1 VSQITEGAGAGAP
14 AWLPPEARRILL
26 AGDSAGGDW
35 AGVAAVEVAD
45 LVARHRPR
53 TLLVNTVAGAHGP
66 DGVLGVETL
75 PGLAEVASGD
85 RRVGEVA
92 AKPRGRSFIFV
103 PAGQASPGIGDLCE
117 AASFRHLVRAAGH
130 GGTLLLHVAEA
141 DLPDLLRE
149 SAMGG
154 NLEFDGLVLLG
165 DTSVPPGLPPAVRLL
180 ARVETEAPAPKPSPD
195 PQPAGG
201 RKPGLTRPSRTPAI
215 VAGSGARRRP
225 RGRLERFVADVRK
238 RGTGGVG
245 GVAAVWLVAVVA
257 VWLVWQGLSGW
268 PAFEDDFD
276 SPIETS
282 PPARMAD
289 DGDGDPELSAAEQA
303 PAEVPGEAATP
314 ETSDPNA
321 GNRDPAPEVSP
332 PPPPE
337 SGSPPGVDLPYSVL
351 VASHVSYEDA
361 AAERDRL
368 IESGGLAFVAP
379 TPVRGRLYF
388 RVFAGALED
397 RVQASDLMRR
407 LVEEGDKRR
416 ERDWDMRPVRL
427 AFALQDFLTEE
438 EADGERQ
445 RLHEA
450 GLPAYVLAVGDT
462 AGAVYRLYSGAFE
475 SEGAAGPT
483 DTLLSAAGQ
492 NAMLVTRRGEPR

>member
-1 VSQITEGAGAGAP
+1 MSQITDVASAGAP

-53 TLLVNTVAGAHGP
+53 TLLVNTVAGARGP
-66 DGVLGVETL
+66 DGVLGVETR
-75 PGLAEVASGD
+75 PGLAEVASGN

-92 AKPRGRSFIFV
+92 AKPQGRSFIFV
-103 PAGQASPGIGDLCE
+103 PAGQTSPGIGHLCE
-117 AASFRHLVRAAGH
+117 AASFRHLVRAAGR
-130 GGTLLLHVAEA
+130 GGTLLLHVAET
-141 DLPDLLRE
+141 DLPELLRE
-149 SAMGG
+149 SAVGG
-154 NLEFDGLVLLG
+154 DLEFDGLVLLG
-165 DTSVPPGLPPAVRLL
+165 DASVPPGLPPAVRLL
-180 ARVETEAPAPKPSPD
+180 ARVETEAPAPEPSPG

-201 RKPGLTRPSRTPAI
+201 RKPGFTRPSRTPAI
-215 VAGSGARRRP
+215 VAGGGARRRP
-225 RGRLERFVADVRK
+225 RGRFGRFVDDIRK
-238 RGTGGVG
+238 RGTGGAG

-282 PPARMAD
+282 LPARTAD
-289 DGDGDPELSAAEQA
+289 DGVGDPEVSAAEQA
-303 PAEVPGEAATP
+303 PAEVPGEAATV
-314 ETSDPNA
+314 ETSDSDA
-321 GNRDPAPEVSP
+321 GNRVQAPELST
-332 PPPPE
+332 PPPE

-368 IESGGLAFVAP
+368 IESGSLAFVAP

-397 RVQASDLMRR
+397 RVQANDLMRR

-427 AFALQDFLTEE
+427 AFALRDFSTEE

-462 AGAVYRLYSGAFE
+462 TGAVYRIYSGAFE

-483 DTLLSAAGQ
+483 DSLLSAAGQ
-492 NAMLVTRRGEPR
+492 NATLVTRRGEPR

>member
-1 VSQITEGAGAGAP
+1 
-14 AWLPPEARRILL
+14 
-26 AGDSAGGDW
+26 
-35 AGVAAVEVAD
+35 
-45 LVARHRPR
+45 
-53 TLLVNTVAGAHGP
+53 
-66 DGVLGVETL
+66 
-75 PGLAEVASGD
+75 
-85 RRVGEVA
+85 
-92 AKPRGRSFIFV
+92 
-103 PAGQASPGIGDLCE
+103 
-117 AASFRHLVRAAGH
+117 
-130 GGTLLLHVAEA
+130 
-141 DLPDLLRE
+141 
-149 SAMGG
+149 M
-154 NLEFDGLVLLG
+154 
-165 DTSVPPGLPPAVRLL
+165 
-180 ARVETEAPAPKPSPD
+180 
-195 PQPAGG
+195 
-201 RKPGLTRPSRTPAI
+201 
-215 VAGSGARRRP
+215 
-225 RGRLERFVADVRK
+225 RK
-238 RGTGGVG
+238 RGTGGAG

-282 PPARMAD
+282 LPIRTAD
-289 DGDGDPELSAAEQA
+289 DGDGDPEGSSIGQT
-303 PAEVPGEAATP
+303 PAEVTGEAAMP
-314 ETSDPNA
+314 ETVDSDG
-321 GNRDPAPEVSP
+321 GNEEPAPVVSMP
-332 PPPPE
+332 APFE
-337 SGSPPGVDLPYSVL
+337 SRSPPGVDLPYSVL

-368 IESGGLAFVAP
+368 IESGSLAFIAP

-427 AFALQDFLTEE
+427 AFALQDFSTEE
-438 EADGERQ
+438 DADGERQ

-475 SEGAAGPT
+475 SEGAAGPM

>member
-14 AWLPPEARRILL
+14 AWLPAEARRVLL
-26 AGDSAGGDW
+26 VGDSAGGNW
-35 AGVAAVEVAD
+35 TGVAAVEVAD
-45 LVARHRPR
+45 LVGRHRPR

-66 DGVLGVETL
+66 DGVLGVQMR
-75 PGLAEVASGD
+75 PGLDEVVSGD

-92 AKPRGRSFIFV
+92 ATPQGRSFIFV
-103 PAGQASPGIGDLCE
+103 SAGQASPGIGHLCK
-117 AASFRHLVRAAGH
+117 APSFRHLVRAAGR
-130 GGTLLLHVAEA
+130 GGTLLLHVSEV

-149 SAMGG
+149 SAAGDG
-154 NLEFDGLVLLG
+154 LEFDGLVLLG
-165 DTSVPPGLPPAVRLL
+165 DASVPPGLPPEVRLF
-180 ARVETEAPAPKPSPD
+180 ARVETESAAPGPSPAHQAAR
-195 PQPAGG
+195 PG
-201 RKPGLTRPSRTPAI
+201 KPGFKRPSRTPAI
-215 VAGSGARRRP
+215 VAGGGARRRP
-225 RGRLERFVADVRK
+225 RGRFERLVDEMRK
-238 RGTGGVG
+238 RGTGGAG

-276 SPIETS
+276 SPMETS
-282 PPARMAD
+282 LPTRTVD
-289 DGDGDPELSAAEQA
+289 DGDNDPEVAGAEQT
-303 PAEVPGEAATP
+303 PAGVPGEAAIP
-314 ETSDPNA
+314 ETVDSEA
-321 GNRDPAPEVSP
+321 GNRDPVPEVSMP
-332 PPPPE
+332 ALHE
-337 SGSPPGVDLPYSVL
+337 SGSAPGVDLPYSVL

-368 IESGGLAFVAP
+368 IESGRLAFVAP

-427 AFALQDFLTEE
+427 AFALQDFSTEE
-438 EADGERQ
+438 EADLERG

-462 AGAVYRLYSGAFE
+462 SGAVYRLYSGAFE

-483 DTLLSAAGQ
+483 DSLLSGAGQ

>member
-1 VSQITEGAGAGAP
+1 M
-14 AWLPPEARRILL
+14 PPSARRILL
-26 AGDSAGGDW
+26 AGGSAGGDW

-45 LVARHRPR
+45 LVAGHRPR
-53 TLLVNTVAGAHGP
+53 TLLVNTVVGARGP
-66 DGVLGVETL
+66 DGVLGVESR
-75 PGLAEVASGD
+75 PGLGEVVTGGS
-85 RRVGEVA
+85 RVGEVA
-92 AKPRGRSFIFV
+92 ATPQGRSFIFV
-103 PAGQASPGIGDLCE
+103 PAGQASPGIGQLC
-117 AASFRHLVRAAGH
+117 AAPSFRHLVRAAGR

-141 DLPDLLRE
+141 DLADLLRE
-149 SAMGG
+149 SAVGDG
-154 NLEFDGLVLLG
+154 LEFDGLVLLG
-165 DTSVPPGLPPAVRLL
+165 DAPVPPDLPPEVRLL
-180 ARVETEAPAPKPSPD
+180 ARVETEAPAPAPSLGPD
-195 PQPAGG
+195 STGG
-201 RKPGLTRPSRTPAI
+201 RKPGFTPPSRTPAI
-215 VAGSGARRRP
+215 VAGGGTRRRP
-225 RGRLERFVADVRK
+225 RGRLERFIDDIRK
-238 RGTGGVG
+238 RGTGGAG

-282 PPARMAD
+282 LPTRTAD
-289 DGDGDPELSAAEQA
+289 DREGDPEASDAEEP
-303 PAEVPGEAATP
+303 PAESPGEATAG
-314 ETSDPNA
+314 ETAAAEAGNSDPA
-321 GNRDPAPEVSP
+321 LEVPVPAPV
-332 PPPPE
+332 E

-368 IESGGLAFVAP
+368 TESGSLAFVAP
-379 TPVRGRLYF
+379 TPVRGRLYY

-397 RVQASDLMRR
+397 RVEASDLMRR

-427 AFALQDFLTEE
+427 AFALQDFATEE
-438 EADGERQ
+438 QADGERQ

-450 GLPAYVLAVGDT
+450 GLPAYVLSVGDT
-462 AGAVYRLYSGAFE
+462 TGAVYRLYSGAFE

-492 NAMLVTRRGEPR
+492 NATLVTRRGEPR

>member
-1 VSQITEGAGAGAP
+1 MPLS
-14 AWLPPEARRILL
+14 ARRILL
-26 AGDSAGGDW
+26 AGGSAGGEW

-45 LVARHRPR
+45 LVAAHRPR
-53 TLLVNTVAGAHGP
+53 TLLVNTVAGARGP
-66 DGVLGVETL
+66 DGVLGVESR
-75 PGLAEVASGD
+75 PGLGEVVTGGS
-85 RRVGEVA
+85 RVGEVA
-92 AKPRGRSFIFV
+92 ATPQGRSFIFV
-103 PAGQASPGIGDLCE
+103 PAGQASPGIGQLC
-117 AASFRHLVRAAGH
+117 AAPSFRHLVHAAGQ

-141 DLPDLLRE
+141 DLADLLRE
-149 SAMGG
+149 SAAGDG
-154 NLEFDGLVLLG
+154 LEFDGLVLLG
-165 DTSVPPGLPPAVRLL
+165 DAPVPPDLPPEVRLL
-180 ARVETEAPAPKPSPD
+180 ARVETEAPTPTPSPGPD
-195 PQPAGG
+195 SAGG
-201 RKPGLTRPSRTPAI
+201 RKPGFTRPSRTPAI
-215 VAGSGARRRP
+215 VAGGGARRRP
-225 RGRLERFVADVRK
+225 RGRLEQFIDDIRK
-238 RGTGGVG
+238 RGTGGAG

-282 PPARMAD
+282 LPTRAAD
-289 DGDGDPELSAAEQA
+289 DREGAPEASNAEE
-303 PAEVPGEAATP
+303 PPTDSPGEATAAETAAAEAGNNDPTP
-314 ETSDPNA
+314 EVPV
-321 GNRDPAPEVSP
+321 PAPV
-332 PPPPE
+332 E

-368 IESGGLAFVAP
+368 TESGSLAFVAP
-379 TPVRGRLYF
+379 TPVRGRLYY

-397 RVQASDLMRR
+397 RVEASDLMRR

-427 AFALQDFLTEE
+427 AFALEDFATEE
-438 EADGERQ
+438 QADGERQ

-450 GLPAYVLAVGDT
+450 GLPAYVLSVGDT
-462 AGAVYRLYSGAFE
+462 TGAVYRLYSGAFE

-492 NAMLVTRRGEPR
+492 NATLVTRRGEPR

>member
-35 AGVAAVEVAD
+35 AGGAAVEVAD
-45 LVARHRPR
+45 LVGRHRPR
-53 TLLVNTVAGAHGP
+53 TLLVNTVAGALGP
-66 DGVLGVETL
+66 DGVLGMETR
-75 PGLAEVASGD
+75 PGLAEVVNGEH
-85 RRVGEVA
+85 RVGEVA
-92 AKPRGRSFIFV
+92 ATPQGRSFIFV
-103 PAGQASPGIGDLCE
+103 PAGQASPGMERLCE
-117 AASFRHLVRAAGH
+117 AASFRHLVRAAGR
-130 GGTLLLHVAEA
+130 GGTLLLHVAET
-141 DLPDLLRE
+141 DLPQLLRA
-149 SAMGG
+149 SAAGDD
-154 NLEFDGLVLLG
+154 LDFDGLVLLG
-165 DTSVPPGLPPAVRLL
+165 EAAVPPDLPAGVRLL
-180 ARVETEAPAPKPSPD
+180 ARVETEAPAPEPP
-195 PQPAGG
+195 PGRQPAGE
-201 RKPGLTRPSRTPAI
+201 RKSGFTRPSRTPAI
-215 VAGSGARRRP
+215 VAGGGARRRP
-225 RGRLERFVADVRK
+225 RNRLERFVDDIRK
-238 RGTGGVG
+238 RGTGGAG

-276 SPIETS
+276 SPVETAL
-282 PPARMAD
+282 PTRTAD
-289 DGDGDPELSAAEQA
+289 DRDADPEVTGAEQL
-303 PAEVPGEAATP
+303 PAEVRGEDTSP
-314 ETSDPNA
+314 ETADPDA
-321 GNRDPAPEVSP
+321 GNREPAPEVSTP
-332 PPPPE
+332 SPLE
-337 SGSPPGVDLPYSVL
+337 SASPPGVDLPYSVL

-368 IESGGLAFVAP
+368 IESGSLAFVAP

-427 AFALQDFLTEE
+427 AFALQDFSTEE

-462 AGAVYRLYSGAFE
+462 TGAVYRLYSGAFE

-492 NAMLVTRRGEPR
+492 NATLVTRRGEPR

>member
-1 VSQITEGAGAGAP
+1 M
-14 AWLPPEARRILL
+14 PPSARRILL
-26 AGDSAGGDW
+26 AGGSAGGDW

-45 LVARHRPR
+45 LVAGHRPR
-53 TLLVNTVAGAHGP
+53 TLLVNTVVGSRGP
-66 DGVLGVETL
+66 DGVLGVESR
-75 PGLAEVASGD
+75 PGLGEVVTGGS
-85 RRVGEVA
+85 RVGEVA
-92 AKPRGRSFIFV
+92 ATPQGRSFIFV
-103 PAGQASPGIGDLCE
+103 PAGQASPGIGQLCG
-117 AASFRHLVRAAGH
+117 APSFRHLVRAAGR

-141 DLPDLLRE
+141 DLADLLRE
-149 SAMGG
+149 SAAGDG
-154 NLEFDGLVLLG
+154 LEFDGLVLLG
-165 DTSVPPGLPPAVRLL
+165 DAPVPPDLPPEVRLL
-180 ARVETEAPAPKPSPD
+180 ARVETEPPAPAPSPGPD
-195 PQPAGG
+195 STGG
-201 RKPGLTRPSRTPAI
+201 REPGFTRPSRTPAI
-215 VAGSGARRRP
+215 VAGGGTRRRP
-225 RGRLERFVADVRK
+225 RGRLERFIDDIRK
-238 RGTGGVG
+238 RGTGGAG

-282 PPARMAD
+282 LPTRTADDPEVSDAEEPPA
-289 DGDGDPELSAAEQA
+289 ES
-303 PAEVPGEAATP
+303 PGEATAG
-314 ETSDPNA
+314 EIAVAEAGNSDPA
-321 GNRDPAPEVSP
+321 LEVPAPAPV
-332 PPPPE
+332 E

-368 IESGGLAFVAP
+368 TESGSLAFVAP
-379 TPVRGRLYF
+379 TPVRGRLYY

-397 RVQASDLMRR
+397 RVQASDLMRH

-427 AFALQDFLTEE
+427 AFALQDFTTEE
-438 EADGERQ
+438 QADGERQ

-450 GLPAYVLAVGDT
+450 GLPAYVLSVGDT
-462 AGAVYRLYSGAFE
+462 TGAVYRLYSGAFE

-492 NAMLVTRRGEPR
+492 NATLVTRRGEPR

>member
-1 VSQITEGAGAGAP
+1 
-14 AWLPPEARRILL
+14 LPRSARRILL
-26 AGDSAGGDW
+26 AGGSAGGDW

-66 DGVLGVETL
+66 DGVLGLESR
-75 PGLAEVASGD
+75 PGLGEVVSGGS
-85 RRVGEVA
+85 RVGEVA
-92 AKPRGRSFIFV
+92 ARPQGRSFIFV
-103 PAGQASPGIGDLCE
+103 PAGQASPGIVQLC
-117 AASFRHLVRAAGH
+117 AASSFRHLIRAAGS

-141 DLPDLLRE
+141 DLADLLRE
-149 SAMGG
+149 SAVGDG
-154 NLEFDGLVLLG
+154 LEFDGLVLLG
-165 DTSVPPGLPPAVRLL
+165 DAPVPPGLPPEVRLL
-180 ARVETEAPAPKPSPD
+180 ARVETEAPAPTPPPRPPST
-195 PQPAGG
+195 GG
-201 RKPGLTRPSRTPAI
+201 RKSGFTRPSRTPAI
-215 VAGSGARRRP
+215 VAGGGATKRP
-225 RGRLERFVADVRK
+225 RSRLERIVDDIRK
-238 RGTGGVG
+238 RGAGGAG

-282 PPARMAD
+282 LPARTAD
-289 DGDGDPELSAAEQA
+289 DGEVDPEASNAEEP
-303 PAEVPGEAATP
+303 PADAPGEAVPPQTADA
-314 ETSDPNA
+314 EAGSDDSDDSAPDA
-321 GNRDPAPEVSP
+321 SAPAPVEP
-332 PPPPE
+332 
-337 SGSPPGVDLPYSVL
+337 GSPPGVELPYSVL

-368 IESGGLAFVAP
+368 TESGSLAFVAP
-379 TPVRGRLYF
+379 TPVRGRLYY

-397 RVQASDLMRR
+397 RVQATDLMRR

-416 ERDWDMRPVRL
+416 ERDWDMRPVRH
-427 AFALQDFLTEE
+427 AFALQDFATEE

-450 GLPAYVLAVGDT
+450 GLPAYVLPVGDT
-462 AGAVYRLYSGAFE
+462 TGAVYRLYSGAFE

-492 NAMLVTRRGEPR
+492 NATLVTRRGEPR

>member
-1 VSQITEGAGAGAP
+1 VSQITEGRGVGAP

-26 AGDSAGGDW
+26 VGDSAGGNW

-45 LVARHRPR
+45 LVGRHRPR

-66 DGVLGVETL
+66 DGVLGAEIR
-75 PGLAEVASGD
+75 PGLAEVVGGD

-92 AKPRGRSFIFV
+92 ATPQGRSFIFV
-103 PAGQASPGIGDLCE
+103 SAGQASPGIGHLCR
-117 AASFRHLVRAAGH
+117 AASFQHLVRAAGR
-130 GGTLLLHVAEA
+130 GGTLLLHVAEV

-149 SAMGG
+149 SAAGDG
-154 NLEFDGLVLLG
+154 LEFDGLVLLG
-165 DTSVPPGLPPAVRLL
+165 DASVPPGLPPEVRLL
-180 ARVETEAPAPKPSPD
+180 ARVETEAPAPGPSPTH
-195 PQPAGG
+195 QGAGG
-201 RKPGLTRPSRTPAI
+201 RKPGFTRPSRTPAI
-215 VAGSGARRRP
+215 VAGGGARRRP
-225 RGRLERFVADVRK
+225 RGRFGQLVDDLRK
-238 RGTGGVG
+238 RGTGGAG

-282 PPARMAD
+282 LPTRTAD
-289 DGDGDPELSAAEQA
+289 DGDGDPEVSSVEQT
-303 PAEVPGEAATP
+303 PAEVPGQAAVP
-314 ETSDPNA
+314 ETVDSDA
-321 GNRDPAPEVSP
+321 GNEEPAPEVSLP
-332 PPPPE
+332 APSE

-368 IESGGLAFVAP
+368 IESGSLAFIAP

-427 AFALQDFLTEE
+427 AFALQDFSTEE
-438 EADGERQ
+438 DADGERQ

-462 AGAVYRLYSGAFE
+462 TGAVYRLYSGAFE
-475 SEGAAGPT
+475 SEGAAGPM